1 MTKTAKMN
9 IIAAIVNGAYMHN
22 AIMPQKIITAAM
34 NESINS
40 ITYHLLLFKKINIF
54 LLFFTHNKL

>member
-40 ITYHLLLFKKINIF
+40 ITHNLLLFKI
-54 LLFFTHNKL
+54 LHL